1 MRKILMSEKG
11 EFKKQGKEDY
21 VRATA
26 VKMVAAVIKKAE
38 REDDKDVVVSKEAMQ
53 RQSR

>member
-11 EFKKQGKEDY
+11 EFKSQGKTDY

-26 VKMVAAVIKKAE
+26 VKMMASVIKEPEKG
-38 REDDKDVVVSKEAMQ
+38 EDEKVMIS
-53 RQSR
+53 SRALQQASR